1 MDMGQIRDDLFCE
14 SVAEI
19 FIVLAGA
26 EILKG

>member
-14 SVAEI
+14 TVTEI

-26 EILKG
+26 EIFKG